1 MLDFLNTVSGY
12 VWGWPLMILLVGTG
26 LWLTFSLRALQFS
39 HLIHAFTLIV
49 RKTPDRK
56 AQGDISNFEALMV
69 ALSAT
74 VGTGNIAGVATAI
87 YIGGPGALFW
97 MWMTGLVG
105 MATKYAEAVLAV
117 KYRVQNE
124 NGTFSGGPMY
134 YISRGLGWKWLATLF
149 AFFAAIATF
158 GIGSMVQSNSVA
170 DALNHSFSIAP
181 GITGIVLMGLTAA
194 EAKTMLADPLMILVN
209 HTNKMPENY
218 TFETAEC
225 GSKTAVNKTLQ
236 TVACNAFL
244 ELQKAAAAENVT
256 VWMQSGYRSVSY
268 QTNLYEKKT
277 NYYKQQG
284 YDDAKAKEM
293 AAAIVNPPGYSE
305 HNCGLAADLNSP
317 EHTGLDEGFENTA
330 AFRWLCQ
337 HAGEY
342 GFILRYP
349 KGAEEKTEITY
360 EPWHWRYVGVENAA
374 KINASGLCFEDYIA
388 ALQQIAG

>member
-1 MLDFLNTVSGY
+1 MNPSAPHPHRRRLTRAEVRRRRRNRAIRRVAGLTVMLCVAVGGVSFLLTRRAVVPSASAASSISMPAQSIADPTVSSAENTAA
-12 VWGWPLMILLVGTG
+12 PAN
-26 LWLTFSLRALQFS
+26 AL
-39 HLIHAFTLIV
+39 
-49 RKTPDRK
+49 
-56 AQGDISNFEALMV
+56 
-69 ALSAT
+69 
-74 VGTGNIAGVATAI
+74 
-87 YIGGPGALFW
+87 
-97 MWMTGLVG
+97 
-105 MATKYAEAVLAV
+105 
-117 KYRVQNE
+117 
-124 NGTFSGGPMY
+124 
-134 YISRGLGWKWLATLF
+134 
-149 AFFAAIATF
+149 
-158 GIGSMVQSNSVA
+158 
-170 DALNHSFSIAP
+170 
-181 GITGIVLMGLTAA
+181 GLTAD
-194 EAKTMLADPLMILVN
+194 EARAMLADPLMVLVN
-209 HTNKMPENY
+209 HTSKMPDDY
-218 TFETAEC
+218 TFDTKEC
-225 GSKTAVNKTLQ
+225 GSATAVNKTLQ
-236 TVACNAFL
+236 TVACDAFL
-244 ELQKAAAAENVT
+244 EMQKAAAADGVT

-374 KINASGLCFEDYIA
+374 KINASGLCFEDYIETLQSIA
-388 ALQQIAG
+388 AEG

>member
-1 MLDFLNTVSGY
+1 MNQQQPIHRRRLTRAEIRRRRRNRAIRRIAGLTLVVCVAVGGVSFLLS
-12 VWGWPLMILLVGTG
+12 
-26 LWLTFSLRALQFS
+26 R
-39 HLIHAFTLIV
+39 
-49 RKTPDRK
+49 RK
-56 AQGDISNFEALMV
+56 APV
-69 ALSAT
+69 PT
-74 VGTGNIAGVATAI
+74 
-87 YIGGPGALFW
+87 
-97 MWMTGLVG
+97 
-105 MATKYAEAVLAV
+105 
-117 KYRVQNE
+117 
-124 NGTFSGGPMY
+124 
-134 YISRGLGWKWLATLF
+134 
-149 AFFAAIATF
+149 
-158 GIGSMVQSNSVA
+158 A
-170 DALNHSFSIAP
+170 DAAGSAANSEASSLPSAAP
-181 GITGIVLMGLTAA
+181 SSKAESSAESVESRDNLLGLTAA
-194 EAKTMLADPLMILVN
+194 EAKAMLADPLMILVN
-209 HTNKMPENY
+209 HTNQMPENY

>member
-1 MLDFLNTVSGY
+1 MNQQQPIHRRRLTRAEIRRRRRNRAIRRIAGLTLVVCVAVGGVSFLLS
-12 VWGWPLMILLVGTG
+12 
-26 LWLTFSLRALQFS
+26 R
-39 HLIHAFTLIV
+39 
-49 RKTPDRK
+49 RK
-56 AQGDISNFEALMV
+56 APVPTADA
-69 ALSAT
+69 
-74 VGTGNIAGVATAI
+74 AGSTA
-87 YIGGPGALFW
+87 
-97 MWMTGLVG
+97 
-105 MATKYAEAVLAV
+105 
-117 KYRVQNE
+117 
-124 NGTFSGGPMY
+124 
-134 YISRGLGWKWLATLF
+134 
-149 AFFAAIATF
+149 
-158 GIGSMVQSNSVA
+158 NSVA
-170 DALNHSFSIAP
+170 GSLPSAAP
-181 GITGIVLMGLTAA
+181 GSKVESSAVSGAAAESVESRDNLLGLTAA
-194 EAKTMLADPLMILVN
+194 EAKAMLADPLMILVN

-268 QTNLYEKKT
+268 QTSLYEKKT

-293 AAAIVNPPGYSE
+293 AAAVVNPPGYSE